1 MLTEKIKNIIRISLE
16 RNNWGIYFK
25 GHPLVE
31 MPVKGESSIY
41 KINDVRIDELEGAI
55 SEELKSIFEGTNSQG
70 DTECQSQE
78 TMRDSNE
85 M

>member
-1 MLTEKIKNIIRISLE
+1 MLEEKIKQIIRDKLTK
-16 RNNWGIYFK
+16 NNWGIYFK

-31 MPVKGESSIY
+31 MPVNGEPSIY

-55 SEELKSIFEGTNSQG
+55 SEELKCIFEGTNSQG